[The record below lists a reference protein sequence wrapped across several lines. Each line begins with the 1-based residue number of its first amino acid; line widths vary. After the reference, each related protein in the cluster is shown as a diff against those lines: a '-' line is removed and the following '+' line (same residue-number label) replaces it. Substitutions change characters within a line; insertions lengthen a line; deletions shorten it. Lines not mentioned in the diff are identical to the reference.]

1 MCQHETK
8 YCGRCR
14 SSFECKVGN
23 ILECQCYG
31 VSMSDEEKAF
41 IAGQYSD
48 CLCRAC
54 LEAIQLDF
62 RQGGLGAA
70 YTIPPISGS
79 VLPAE
84 PVSTRPAKRSA

>member
-1 MCQHETK
+1 MCQHENK
-8 YCGRCR
+8 HCGRCQG
-14 SSFECKVGN
+14 SFECKVDN

-41 IAGQYSD
+41 IAEKYSD

-54 LEAIQLDF
+54 LEAIKLDF
-62 RQGGLGAA
+62 RQDALPTA
-70 YTIPPISGS
+70 YTTPPIKGS

-84 PVSTRPAKRSA
+84 PVSTRPAKRST